1 MSLPREDDPFDSAGE
16 VKWKPKYVRLTYDAA
31 IVSLCIHDKAYR
43 ATYLPWD
50 FDSKGEITKVCVPIA
65 HYPHHTKRSLVG
77 PVWND
82 WYIFTGGSNGSGW
95 LLGRHSSTTNRFQGG
110 REQWACVC
118 TQQQGLLRR
127 KYAQRVPTY
136 MNTIL
141 SNIANNKDGAEIR
154 DALRFT
160 QSPAAFRAALEDH
173 QSQDP
178 TIAIFKNL
186 YLPLSY

>member
-16 VKWKPKYVRLTYDAA
+16 VKWKPKYVRLTDDAA

-50 FDSKGEITKVCVPIA
+50 FDSKGEIRKVCVPIA
-65 HYPHHTKRSLVG
+65 HYPHHPKRSLVG

-110 REQWACVC
+110 
-118 TQQQGLLRR
+118 

-141 SNIANNKDGAEIR
+141 SNIANTKDGAEIR

-160 QSPAAFRAALEDH
+160 QSLAAFRAALEDH

-178 TIAIFKNL
+178 TIAIFKNF